1 MGWIVAYTKLG
12 PPKKP
17 AKKRHTARAA
27 KDLAKEAP
35 KMKRPNMGKE
45 TR

>member
-1 MGWIVAYTKLG
+1 MDGIAYTKLG

-17 AKKRHTARAA
+17 AKNRQTARAA
-27 KDLAKEAP
+27 NDRENEAP
-35 KMKRPNMGKE
+35 KMKRPNIGKE

>member
-1 MGWIVAYTKLG
+1 LNLAYTKLG

-27 KDLAKEAP
+27 KELENEAP
-35 KMKRPNMGKE
+35 RMKRPNIGKE